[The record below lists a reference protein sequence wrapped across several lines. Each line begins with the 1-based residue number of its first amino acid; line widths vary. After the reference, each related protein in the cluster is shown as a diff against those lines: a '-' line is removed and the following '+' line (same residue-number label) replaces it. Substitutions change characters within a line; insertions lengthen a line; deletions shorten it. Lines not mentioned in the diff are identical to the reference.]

1 MKRRKRANKLQIK
14 TRLENPVVK
23 TRVPTRTTRVN
34 NLETVAEVTKPTTA
48 KKPSVAKKTTT
59 KKATTTKK
67 TTAKTTAKK
76 TTTKKATTTKK
87 EPTDKS

>member
-23 TRVPTRTTRVN
+23 TRVPTRTSRVN

-59 KKATTTKK
+59 KKNYYYC
-67 TTAKTTAKK
+67 
-76 TTTKKATTTKK
+76 
-87 EPTDKS
+87 

>member
-23 TRVPTRTTRVN
+23 TRVPTRTSRVN

-59 KKATTTKK
+59 KKATTTTK
-67 TTAKTTAKK
+67 KTTAKK
-76 TTTKKATTTKK
+76 TTAKKATTTKK